1 MSIKFEQPVQAF
13 VAVAAA
19 VVGAD
24 GVGSLEERN
33 ALFGKVKNLKV
44 FEGLSEAEFKK
55 LLNEMTDRV
64 FSTVSADATGLAP
77 ETIDAIAAA
86 AKAILSPEQRKDV
99 QKMAVE
105 ISGAD
110 GQGQEERA
118 LLDRL
123 ARGLGVG

>member
-44 FEGLSEAEFKK
+44 CEGLSEAEFKK

-64 FSTVSADATGLAP
+64 FSTVSPDATGLGP

-86 AKAILSPEQRKDV
+86 AKAVLSPEQRKDV
-99 QKMAVE
+99 QRMASE
-105 ISGAD
+105 ISGGD
-110 GQGQEERA
+110 GEGQEEKA

-123 ARGLGVG
+123 ARGLGIG